1 MKVSYSWIKDYLNVD
16 ISAEECA
23 RLLTDTGLEVE
34 GIQEVES
41 VRGGLKGLVVGEV
54 LACEKHP
61 NADRLQKTTVD
72 IGAETLQIVC
82 GAPNVAAGQKVVV
95 ATVGTTLYDDKGDSF
110 KIKKG
115 KIRGEASVGMICG
128 ADEIGVG
135 AADGGIMVLDES
147 VKAGTEASDYLSLIH
162 I

>member
-1 MKVSYSWIKDYLNVD
+1 MKVSYSWIKDYLNVNL
-16 ISAEECA
+16 SAEDCA
-23 RLLTDTGLEVE
+23 KVLTDTGLEVE

-41 VRGGLKGLVVGEV
+41 VKGGLKGLVVGEV
-54 LACEKHP
+54 LTCEKHP

-72 IGAETLQIVC
+72 VGAETLQIVC

-115 KIRGEASVGMICG
+115 KIRGCLLYTSPSPR
-128 ADEIGVG
+128 D
-135 AADGGIMVLDES
+135 S
-147 VKAGTEASDYLSLIH
+147 
-162 I
+162 

>member
-16 ISAEECA
+16 LSAEDCA
-23 RLLTDTGLEVE
+23 KVLTDTGLEVE

-41 VRGGLKGLVVGEV
+41 VKGGLKGLVVGEV
-54 LACEKHP
+54 LTCEKHP

-72 IGAETLQIVC
+72 VGAETLQIVC

-115 KIRGEASVGMICG
+115 KIRG
-128 ADEIGVG
+128 
-135 AADGGIMVLDES
+135 
-147 VKAGTEASDYLSLIH
+147 KAVE
-162 I
+162 